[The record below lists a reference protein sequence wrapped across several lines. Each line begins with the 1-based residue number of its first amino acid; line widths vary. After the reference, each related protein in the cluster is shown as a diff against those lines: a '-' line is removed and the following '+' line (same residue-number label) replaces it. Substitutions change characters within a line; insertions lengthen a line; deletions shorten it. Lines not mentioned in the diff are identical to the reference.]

1 MENNKINDKETRV
14 LAKECINVFNA
25 FSRKM
30 IQFLMETDCL
40 SWNNVTIF
48 DIDSAGRVYWI
59 SLNKERFM

>member
-14 LAKECINVFNA
+14 LTKECINAFNA

-30 IQFLMETDCL
+30 IQFLMETGCL

-59 SLNKERFM
+59 SLHKERFM

>member
-14 LAKECINVFNA
+14 LTKECINAFNA

-30 IQFLMETDCL
+30 IETLMEKDCL

-48 DIDSAGRVYWI
+48 DIDSAGRVYRI
-59 SLNKERFM
+59 PLHKERFM